1 MRGRTP
7 LFLEESELWR
17 RLMDSEAEGR
27 EGRSKVVFISVREQC
42 VRPSNKVLGTG
53 QLLGNCKR
61 IHQVI
66 DFGGL

>member
-1 MRGRTP
+1 
-7 LFLEESELWR
+7 
-17 RLMDSEAEGR
+17 MDSEAEGR

-61 IHQVI
+61 IHQVV